1 MKKQSPDLAVRDSAS
16 ASLPDWLP
24 LALALAIVVV
34 WGATPVLTKL
44 AAAEIE
50 PLTVAVLRTVL
61 GGVAAAPLALA
72 LRLPLPPRALALPF
86 AISSFCAFVGFPV
99 LFTIGQGM
107 TSAMHGGLILAALPI
122 LTGLYAAAV
131 ERRRPK
137 ARWWA
142 GCTVAMAGEV
152 VLIAGRAPAGQAAAS
167 LGGDLLVVLSTLLAA
182 MGYVAGARM
191 SQAGYA
197 SIATTLWGVAAGSV
211 LIAPIFPFSAGG
223 WSLPEASP
231 VAWGAIATLAW
242 ATSIIG
248 YIGWYWALAR
258 GGIARIGTIQFL
270 QPLSGLILA
279 YFLLAERPSLTLIA
293 ATALILTGVV
303 VARSQPR
310 TAR

>member
-1 MKKQSPDLAVRDSAS
+1 MRGSPATP
-16 ASLPDWLP
+16 LPDWLP

-44 AAAEIE
+44 AAEEIE
-50 PLTVAVLRTVL
+50 PLTVAVLRTLL

-72 LRLPLPPRALALPF
+72 LRLPLPPRSLVLPF
-86 AISSFCAFVGFPV
+86 AISSFCAFVGFPL
-99 LFTIGQGM
+99 LFTAGQRM

-122 LTGLYAAAV
+122 LTGLYAAVV

-142 GCTVAMAGEV
+142 GCAIALTGEV
-152 VLIAGRAPAGQAAAS
+152 VLIAGRAPAGQAAGS

-211 LIAPIFPFSAGG
+211 LIAPIFPLRRAAGPFRRQARSLGALLRPWPGRLRLSAISGGTGRWPVAALLVSARSNSCNRYRG
-223 WSLPEASP
+223 WSWPISS
-231 VAWGAIATLAW
+231 W
-242 ATSIIG
+242 
-248 YIGWYWALAR
+248 
-258 GGIARIGTIQFL
+258 
-270 QPLSGLILA
+270 LSGRA
-279 YFLLAERPSLTLIA
+279 SR
-293 ATALILTGVV
+293 
-303 VARSQPR
+303 
-310 TAR
+310 